1 LKKEKIMS
9 NKDDEPLFQGMDEL
23 ERTYAPEELPE
34 GDPERKRVRA
44 DEEDDAGRG
53 YNLDDPTVPRP
64 IVSVAPGSS
73 ATVPSGTVAPPNM
86 GVERVDE
93 DDVAG
98 NDDSDED
105 EMPNG

>member
-1 LKKEKIMS
+1 MS
-9 NKDDEPLFQGMDEL
+9 NKDEEPLFQGIDEL

-34 GDPERKRVRA
+34 GDPARKRVRA
-44 DEEDDAGRG
+44 DKDDDAGRG

-64 IVSVAPGSS
+64 IVSVAPASS

-86 GVERVDE
+86 GVEPGE
-93 DDVAG
+93 GDDVAG
-98 NDDSDED
+98 NNDSDED

>member
-1 LKKEKIMS
+1 MS

-23 ERTYAPEELPE
+23 ERTYAPDELPE

-44 DEEDDAGRG
+44 DEEDEAGRG
-53 YNLDDPTVPRP
+53 YNIDDPTVPRP

-73 ATVPSGTVAPPNM
+73 ATGPRGTGAPPNR
-86 GVERVDE
+86 GVERTAD

-98 NDDSDED
+98 NNDSDED
-105 EMPNG
+105 QMPNG